1 MYKIT
6 RQRKHKT
13 IRKRIK
19 GTSEMP
25 RLAVFRSSAH
35 IYAQIIDDSVGKT
48 LVFETDLA
56 LKGNKKQK
64 AFEVG
69 QSIAL
74 KALKIKIERVVFDR
88 GGFIYHGRIAEL
100 GRGAREGGLKF

>member
-6 RQRKHKT
+6 RVRRHKT
-13 IRKRIK
+13 IRKRVK
-19 GTSEMP
+19 GTGEVP

-35 IYAQIIDDSVGKT
+35 IYAQIIDDSTGKT
-48 LVFETDLA
+48 LISETDLK

-69 QSIAL
+69 KAVATKSL
-74 KALKIKIERVVFDR
+74 KAKIEKVVFDR
-88 GGFIYHGRIAEL
+88 GGFIYHGRIAEVA
-100 GRGAREGGLKF
+100 RGAREGGLAF